1 MEKMSVHDT
10 DDAVTS
16 VTALREVLASELT
29 AIERLV
35 QKVDQSAARN
45 DAEEPD
51 DLIETYRRVRTSLL
65 SGLASVDEVLGWV
78 RVLAPKDA
86 DGNEMDCV
94 RSLPH
99 VRNMHSKS

>member
-1 MEKMSVHDT
+1 MEKMSIHDT

-16 VTALREVLASELT
+16 VTALREVLTAELT

-35 QKVDQSAARN
+35 QRGDRAGANGKS
-45 DAEEPD
+45 ETD
-51 DLIETYRRVRTSLL
+51 DLMETYCRVRTSLL

-86 DGNEMDCV
+86 EGNEMDCV
-94 RSLPH
+94 RSLPY
-99 VRNMHSKS
+99 VKNVVSKS

>member
-1 MEKMSVHDT
+1 MEKMSIHDT

-29 AIERLV
+29 VIERLV
-35 QKVDQSAARN
+35 QRADHTGPNGKSEA
-45 DAEEPD
+45 D
-51 DLIETYRRVRTSLL
+51 DLMETYYRIRTSLL

-86 DGNEMDCV
+86 EGNEMDCV
-94 RSLPH
+94 RSLPY
-99 VRNMHSKS
+99 VKNVVSKS

>member
-16 VTALREVLASELT
+16 VTALREVLSSELT

-35 QKVDQSAARN
+35 QKVDHSAAKN
-45 DAEEPD
+45 GADDPD
-51 DLIETYRRVRTSLL
+51 DLIETYRRIRTSLL

-94 RSLPH
+94 RALPH

>member
-1 MEKMSVHDT
+1 MEKMSIHDT

-16 VTALREVLASELT
+16 VTALREVLTAELT

-35 QKVDQSAARN
+35 QRVDRSTPSGRT
-45 DAEEPD
+45 ETD
-51 DLIETYRRVRTSLL
+51 DMIETYCRIRTSLL

-86 DGNEMDCV
+86 EGNEMDSV
-94 RSLPH
+94 RSLPY
-99 VRNMHSKS
+99 VKNVMSKS

>member
-1 MEKMSVHDT
+1 MEKMSIHDT

-16 VTALREVLASELT
+16 VTALREVLSAELT

-35 QKVDQSAARN
+35 QKVDHSSAKNNAGQ
-45 DAEEPD
+45 PD

-86 DGNEMDCV
+86 DGNEMDSV
-94 RSLPH
+94 RSLPR

>member
-1 MEKMSVHDT
+1 MEKMSIHDT

-16 VTALREVLASELT
+16 VTALREVLSAELT
-29 AIERLV
+29 SIERMV
-35 QKVDQSAARN
+35 QRVDRTSMN
-45 DAEEPD
+45 SNGEED
-51 DLIETYRRVRTSLL
+51 NLMESYSRIRTSLL

-94 RSLPH
+94 RSLPY
-99 VRNMHSKS
+99 VKNVVSKS

>member
-1 MEKMSVHDT
+1 MEKMSIHDT

-29 AIERLV
+29 AIERMV
-35 QKVDQSAARN
+35 QRVDRSSTSGDTDKDN
-45 DAEEPD
+45 
-51 DLIETYRRVRTSLL
+51 LIETYCRIRTSLL

-86 DGNEMDCV
+86 AGNEMDCV
-94 RSLPH
+94 RSLPY
-99 VRNMHSKS
+99 VKNVVSKS